1 MSLVKAFPM
10 KNSPPNSVDTCKVL
24 LVEDHPVIRSGL
36 SLLIGSTQ
44 EFRVVAETGASR
56 DVLALARQHRPEVVL
71 LDLLLD
77 GADGLS
83 LIKDLVA
90 ALPDCRV
97 LVFSM
102 LSESVYAERALRAGA
117 VGYLMKSAPEE
128 EFLLA
133 LHNVRDR
140 RVYLSPR
147 IFISVFRGALSR
159 GNAAARVAALSDREL
174 HVFQLIGAG
183 VRNKEIAQAL
193 GISVKT
199 VESHRENIKS
209 KLSLHD
215 GAELGAA
222 ALKFVESLRG

>member
-1 MSLVKAFPM
+1 M
-10 KNSPPNSVDTCKVL
+10 

-36 SLLIGSTQ
+36 NLLIGGTS

-56 DVLALARQHRPEVVL
+56 EVLTLARQHRPEVVL
-71 LDLLLD
+71 LDLMLD
-77 GADGLS
+77 GADGLL
-83 LIKDLVA
+83 LIKDIVGVV
-90 ALPDCRV
+90 PDCRV

-102 LSESVYAERALRAGA
+102 LSESVFAERALRAGA

-133 LHNVRDR
+133 LRNVRDR

-147 IFISVFRGALSR
+147 IFVSVFRGALSR
-159 GNAAARVAALSDREL
+159 GSSAAGVSALSDREL

-215 GAELGAA
+215 GVELGVA